1 MPWQKDVTA
10 GGCIIHQI
18 GLSYFKDIELIIAA
32 LVIFLLAFVVI
43 VIWALKRPEKE
54 IVEMENLPL
63 ENESVEKKEET
74 NE

>member
-1 MPWQKDVTA
+1 M
-10 GGCIIHQI
+10 
-18 GLSYFKDIELIIAA
+18 SYFKDIEIIIAA

-54 IVEMENLPL
+54 IEEMENLPL